1 MSASLTMHDRQKALL
16 GTLYAEDFD
25 AAEIVPAVP
34 DAMPE
39 PEPADPVFTA
49 ADMEVAGAEGHA
61 TGRAESDHSLMAT
74 RVQMLGL
81 VGSGMHDATT
91 AATLVAEAASEAIA
105 RTMLGAIA
113 ACLPALCTRHGEAEL
128 RTLARA
134 LLPSLVD
141 EPRITVRLN
150 PLMMAGLALELAGL
164 DPGIAERVLL
174 VPADQMAPGDVRI
187 SWQNG
192 SAVRNAGQTRLA
204 VEDALAAL
212 GLLEK
217 ETIDA

>member
-1 MSASLTMHDRQKALL
+1 MNAGPSMQGRQTALL
-16 GTLYAEDFD
+16 GALYAEDFD
-25 AAEIVPAVP
+25 ATEIVAVVP
-34 DAMPE
+34 DDVPD

-49 ADMEVAGAEGHA
+49 ADMEAARAEGHA
-61 TGRAESDHSLMAT
+61 TGRAESDHGLMAT

-81 VGSGMHDATT
+81 VGLGMHDATA

-105 RTMLGAIA
+105 RTMLGAMA
-113 ACLPALCTRHGEAEL
+113 ACLPALCTQHGEAEL
-128 RTLARA
+128 RALARA
-134 LLPSLVD
+134 LLPNLVD

-150 PLMMAGLALELAGL
+150 PLMVAGLTLELAELNPDVAG
-164 DPGIAERVLL
+164 RVVLL
-174 VPADQMAPGDVRI
+174 PADQMAPGDVRI
-187 SWQNG
+187 SWQDG
-192 SAVRNAGQTRLA
+192 SAVRHAGQARLA